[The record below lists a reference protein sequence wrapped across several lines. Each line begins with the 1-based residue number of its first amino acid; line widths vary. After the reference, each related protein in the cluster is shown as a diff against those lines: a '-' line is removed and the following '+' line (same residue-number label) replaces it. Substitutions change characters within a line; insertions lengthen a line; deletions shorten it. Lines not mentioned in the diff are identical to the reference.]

1 MTATISTDIKRINYK
16 SDFDFVARLMVSATD
31 GTITDIGFPSYDW
44 EMRISSGCNGYT
56 QFVASAKGGKLTNCV
71 NDNGQLRI
79 VCDNHGLRVGKL
91 FAEFYAY
98 LPNDIYPD
106 GEQLVVNP
114 QEIGIELVADAGD
127 EPTDIEIQLALP
139 FIYDSAYRQAVSAG
153 YKGTQEE
160 YMALASQLPNAVETA
175 IKIQGSADSLADSAE
190 TIGSAIDTL
199 ASTTDA
205 INQGANVIKDNADTL
220 QESATIVK
228 TSAEQIGANIADL
241 QASVSSI
248 DSAVEDIN
256 QGASTIANSTTKVET
271 SATTLEGVSAIIRG
285 SATSL
290 SESATTIADGANT
303 IKNSAD
309 ALQEN
314 ADKVGASATAV
325 EQAVEPL
332 VQASE
337 SLNATKQAFEM
348 LSSEWADGRRAIAT
362 ALTNRRYPTEPTESF
377 HAMAEK
383 VENMSYEEGWFA
395 KIGYTDENDGGIQ
408 DAIDYA
414 YELAKAWNPDGST
427 IHIFRQSPIYFLPNI
442 DVSQIKDATSFLS
455 DNKNVVFV
463 PYLNFISCKNFTRT
477 FQACSNLRIV
487 KMYTSE
493 AENIEYCFYNC
504 SGVVEIYLS
513 DTGKATNLQWLLG
526 GCTKVERIYGL
537 NLASAK
543 NIGYT
548 FGNNLSALV
557 LMTIKNIGKSSL
569 TTFDISGL
577 LNWGT
582 GGEENRQSLIDSLI
596 TYSYDRASNGMPTA
610 TIKLSANTKALL
622 TEEEIAQITAK
633 GFTIS

>member
-56 QFVASAKGGKLTNCV
+56 QFVASANGGKLKNCV

-106 GEQLVVNP
+106 GEQLVVNS

-139 FIYDSAYRQAVSAG
+139 FVYDSAYRQAVSAG
-153 YKGTQEE
+153 YKGSQDE
-160 YMALASQLPNAVETA
+160 YMALASMLPDAVETA
-175 IKIQGSADSLADSAE
+175 IKIQGSAE
-190 TIGSAIDTL
+190 QIGSAIETL
-199 ASTTDA
+199 GATT
-205 INQGANVIKDNADTL
+205 DTL

-248 DSAVEDIN
+248 DDAVEGIN
-256 QGASTIANSTTKVET
+256 QGASTIANSATKVET
-271 SATTLEGVSAIIRG
+271 SATTLEDVSATISG

-290 SESATTIADGANT
+290 SESATAIADGANT

-314 ADKVGASATAV
+314 ADKVSESATKV
-325 EQAVEPL
+325 EKTVEPL

-337 SLNATKQAFEM
+337 SLDATKQAFEM
-348 LSSEWADGRRAIAT
+348 LSSEWGDGRQAIAT
-362 ALTNRRYPTEPTESF
+362 ALTNRRYPTDPTESF
-377 HAMAEK
+377 HAMADK
-383 VENMSYEEGWFA
+383 ITNMSYEEGWFA

-408 DAIDYA
+408 EAIDYS
-414 YELAKAWNPDGST
+414 YELAKGWNPDGST
-427 IHIFRQSPIYFLPNI
+427 TTMFKGNSKLHFLPNL
-442 DVSQIKDATSFLS
+442 DW
-455 DNKNVVFV
+455 
-463 PYLNFISCKNFTRT
+463 
-477 FQACSNLRIV
+477 SN
-487 KMYTSE
+487 
-493 AENIEYCFYNC
+493 
-504 SGVVEIYLS
+504 
-513 DTGKATNLQWLLG
+513 ATNLANALSGCSALISLG
-526 GCTKVERIYGL
+526 NFNISEKCTSLFSTFADCYALAYIPSLNTSKVVYFNSFVQNCRALVRIEKIDLSSVGAMT
-537 NLASAK
+537 NPFV
-543 NIGYT
+543 NT
-548 FGNNLSALV
+548 NNLIYILFTN
-557 LMTIKNIGKSSL
+557 LGKSTL
-569 TTFDISGL
+569 TTYDFSGA

-582 GGEENRQSLIDSLI
+582 VDEENRQSLIDSLI
-596 TYSYDRASNGMPTA
+596 TYSYDRASNGMTTA
-610 TIKLSANTKALL
+610 TIKLSATTKALL

-633 GFTIS
+633 GFSLA

>member
-1 MTATISTDIKRINYK
+1 MAESVRRVYYR
-16 SDFDFVARLMVSATD
+16 SDFDFIAKLMVADAGGEDSEL
-31 GTITDIGFPSYDW
+31 GFPAYDW
-44 EMRISSGCNGYT
+44 RLFLKRTRGAPFMASSI
-56 QFVASAKGGKLTNCV
+56 GGVLTNCV
-71 NDNGQLRI
+71 NDGGRI
-79 VCDNHGLRVGKL
+79 RIICKNHDFVPGHLTG
-91 FAEFYAY
+91 EMCCYI
-98 LPNDIYPD
+98 PNQIYPE
-106 GEQLVVNP
+106 GVQTVVFP
-114 QEIGIELVADAGD
+114 QEIGIELVDDAGD

-153 YKGTQEE
+153 YKGTQED

-175 IKIQGSADSLADSAE
+175 NKVQASADSLADSAE
-190 TIGSAIDTL
+190 TIGGAIDTL
-199 ASTTDA
+199 TSTTDA
-205 INQGANVIKDNADTL
+205 IELGANVIKDNADAL
-220 QESATIVK
+220 QK
-228 TSAEQIGANIADL
+228 
-241 QASVSSI
+241 
-248 DSAVEDIN
+248 SAV
-256 QGASTIANSTTKVET
+256 
-271 SATTLEGVSAIIRG
+271 
-285 SATSL
+285 
-290 SESATTIADGANT
+290 
-303 IKNSAD
+303 
-309 ALQEN
+309 
-314 ADKVGASATAV
+314 KVGESVAAV

-337 SLNATKQAFEM
+337 SLNATKHAFEM

-362 ALTNRRYPTEPTESF
+362 ALTNRRYPTEPSESF
-377 HAMAEK
+377 HAMADK
-383 VENMSYEEGWFA
+383 ITNMSYEEGWFA

-513 DTGKATNLQWLLG
+513 DTGKATNLQGLLG

-569 TTFDISGL
+569 TTFDISGV

-596 TYSYDRASNGMPTA
+596 TYSYDRASNGMATA

-633 GFTIS
+633 GFTIA